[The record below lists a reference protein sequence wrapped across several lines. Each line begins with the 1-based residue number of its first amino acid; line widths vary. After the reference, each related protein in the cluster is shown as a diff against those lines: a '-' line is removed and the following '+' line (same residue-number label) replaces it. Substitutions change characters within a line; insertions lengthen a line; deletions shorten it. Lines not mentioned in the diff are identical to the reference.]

1 MKTSKSL
8 MNILTAGII
17 LSASVA
23 TAANYK
29 ISLGADTQD
38 LISQNMT
45 KKIHQAMRENIADPA
60 LSGEIQTAMMAII
73 SDTVK
78 SSTAARKR
86 ATVIKTCMEC
96 RVGKPLK
103 VVISGQVDILD
114 TDTQNQ
120 INQNIAAVLEE
131 TIREKSA
138 DPAVAGLVQEKMM
151 GERMQANFLREK
163 IQPIMSAKMQGLSVE
178 EDLAQAEEAQPQ
190 TPDTAAVFRDNNQ
203 PQG

>member
-1 MKTSKSL
+1 MKTSKSI

-38 LISQNMT
+38 LISQNMS
-45 KKIHQAMRENIADPA
+45 KKIYQAMRENIADPA
-60 LSGEIQTAMMAII
+60 LSGEIQNAMIAII

-86 ATVIKTCMEC
+86 AAVVKTCMEC

-114 TDTQNQ
+114 
-120 INQNIAAVLEE
+120 A
-131 TIREKSA
+131 
-138 DPAVAGLVQEKMM
+138 
-151 GERMQANFLREK
+151 
-163 IQPIMSAKMQGLSVE
+163 
-178 EDLAQAEEAQPQ
+178 
-190 TPDTAAVFRDNNQ
+190 
-203 PQG
+203 

>member
-1 MKTSKSL
+1 MKTSKNLLS
-8 MNILTAGII
+8 ILTAGII

-60 LSGEIQTAMMAII
+60 LSGEIQNAMMTII

-86 ATVIKTCMEC
+86 AAVVKSCMEC

-114 TDTQNQ
+114 ADTQTQ
-120 INQNIAAVLEE
+120 INQNMAAVLEE
-131 TIREKSA
+131 TIREKSS
-138 DPAVAGLVQEKMM
+138 DPAVAGLVLEKMM
-151 GERMQANFLREK
+151 GERMQVNFLREK
-163 IQPIMSAKMQGLSVE
+163 MQPIMAAKMLGLSDE
-178 EDLAQAEEAQPQ
+178 EHLAQEEEVHPQ
-190 TPDTAAVFRDNNQ
+190 SPDTASIFRENQ
-203 PQG
+203 PQS